1 MKWMV
6 YYPFHF
12 VEKKVILN
20 KLGKIARS
28 YQLYAVTVF
37 AVLEGSIG
45 KNCFKIE

>member
-1 MKWMV
+1 MA

-37 AVLEGSIG
+37 AVLEGSIR
-45 KNCFKIE
+45 KKLF